1 MRWLATLTGTLLA
14 AAMVPS
20 TSLAQTT
27 HARAKAEVEA
37 RDKQHHNKLKT
48 EAIPTATGAV
58 AGGVAAGPAGAFAGA
73 KMGHT
78 VGTVFHGVK
87 KHRDIKRVE
96 KHGTARHRRLR
107 RTRTTRRRTTVR
119 HTLG

>member
-1 MRWLATLTGTLLA
+1 MRVRSFAGLTGTVLAIGLLLPSSA
-14 AAMVPS
+14 AAQIS
-20 TSLAQTT
+20 A
-27 HARAKAEVEA
+27 HARAKAQVET

-78 VGTVFHGVK
+78 VGSAFHGIK
-87 KHRDIKRVE
+87 KHHDVKQQEKRN
-96 KHGTARHRRLR
+96 TAHRRY
-107 RTRTTRRRTTVR
+107 VSHR
-119 HTLG
+119 HHS